1 MRARTHTHTPC
12 HAKHRRDSTTC
23 VIAHVGGRA
32 LGVREGGCTHA
43 PSRPAKAAICHAT
56 KKTTAPPKLRA
67 EKQKAPAHPQNKHA
81 WGRHPASLSLSLTAL
96 YSSCGGSRSVLVLSL
111 SPALSAFLHVPRN
124 ANSHATEDESIPL
137 RPNPHHGTQ
146 PAHAQRRTTTRVRQ

>member
-1 MRARTHTHTPC
+1 MHARTFQASKSSNLP
-12 HAKHRRDSTTC
+12 RDQEDN
-23 VIAHVGGRA
+23 G
-32 LGVREGGCTHA
+32 
-43 PSRPAKAAICHAT
+43 AT
-56 KKTTAPPKLRA
+56 KVQGGEAKGTCAPT
-67 EKQKAPAHPQNKHA
+67 KQTRM
-81 WGRHPASLSLSLTAL
+81 GASPCLSLLSLTAL